1 MYRQEASERVR
12 LLEPN
17 QPRYFRA
24 NRLLAKRKLK
34 EVYLCSIL
42 MLVILIALGLTISY
56 AVDFSP
62 ADNSTDTV
70 PLINQ
75 SDTIT
80 SDVFTVLMEK
90 QWPLGDQEGRHMENT
105 TVNLNDALVIGQTFL
120 NHRDEREK
128 CSPSL
133 AVDSPSFRH
142 QMVMGTNAKARNLT
156 REGYKM
162 EGVSYFVYG
171 NRSEE
176 NRKLLCFTNYTNSS
190 LNNICSHLS
199 PTDVCD
205 SFFKYRSYNG
215 TCNNLKFS
223 DTFGVAYRP
232 FRRALKPDYADGISK
247 PRASKTREPFPS
259 ARTVSLKVHRPYM
272 KSDSKFSVMLAVWGQ
287 FLDHDITATALNQK
301 LNGDSISCCQ
311 NSTNISPECFPVVLD
326 PDDPFTEFN
335 VTCME
340 FVRSAPAPQCCLGP
354 REQMNQASAFIDG
367 SVIYG
372 NDESLVQSLRTM
384 NRGQLKMHVTSDK
397 KYLLPVS
404 YDMNDGCNRL
414 EEQKRGRYCF
424 VTGDSRANENLH
436 LTSMHLI
443 WARQH
448 NNIAK
453 GLFAINPHWT
463 DETLFQESRKV
474 IAAQMQHITYRE
486 FLPLLIN
493 DNLLKAHDLLP
504 YSNDYFRKYNES
516 LDASIANEFAAAAF
530 RFAHTLIPG
539 LVKFLAEDHSSVQF
553 VQMRKMLFDPFKLYQ
568 EGQLDGFL
576 KGAINTS
583 IEASDTYFSDEIKA
597 HLFQRNGMYDASF
610 QKCGLDLVSL
620 NIQRGR
626 DHGLPGYVHFKEHC
640 GFKKT
645 KSFNDLRDIMDP
657 ASLQSI
663 EDVYRHIEGIDLYTG
678 ALSEKPL
685 NGSLLGPTL
694 TCIIL
699 DQFIRLKF
707 GDRYWYENPDV
718 FSPNQLQE
726 IRKTS
731 LALIICDNADILD
744 AIQPRVMEG
753 WRKENSNVPC
763 AKIPQLNLAY
773 WKETLPTLR
782 LHTDHFGVNVI
793 T

>member
-1 MYRQEASERVR
+1 MYQQEAGERVR

-17 QPRYFRA
+17 QPRYIRG

-56 AVDFSP
+56 AVNFSP
-62 ADNSTDTV
+62 ADNSNDT
-70 PLINQ
+70 LSLTNE
-75 SDTIT
+75 SDSMP
-80 SDVFTVLMEK
+80 SDVFTVLIENH
-90 QWPLGDQEGRHMENT
+90 WPLENQEGRHMENT
-105 TVNLNDALVIGQTFL
+105 IVNLKDAVAIGQTFL
-120 NHRDEREK
+120 NQRDEKEK
-128 CSPSL
+128 YSPSL

-142 QMVMGTNAKARNLT
+142 QMVMGTSAKARNMS
-156 REGYKM
+156 REGYIM

-171 NRSEE
+171 SRSEE
-176 NRKLLCFTNYTNSS
+176 NRKLLCLTNYTNSS
-190 LNNICSHLS
+190 LNNICSRLS
-199 PTDVCD
+199 PEDVCD
-205 SFFKYRSYNG
+205 RFFKYRSYNG

-223 DTFGVAYRP
+223 NTFGVAYRP
-232 FRRALKPDYADGISK
+232 YRRTLQPDYADGISK
-247 PRASKTREPFPS
+247 PRASKTSEPLPS

-311 NSTNISPECFPVVLD
+311 KGTNISPECFPVVLD
-326 PDDPFTEFN
+326 PNDPFTEFN

-340 FVRSAPAPQCCLGP
+340 FVRSAPAPQCCLGA

-384 NRGQLKMHVTSDK
+384 NAGQLKMHVTSDK
-397 KYLLPVS
+397 RSLLPVS
-404 YDMNDGCNRL
+404 HDMNDGCNRL
-414 EEQKRGRYCF
+414 EEQKKGRYCF
-424 VTGDSRANENLH
+424 LTGDSRANENLH

-448 NNIAK
+448 NNIAR

-493 DNLLKAHDLLP
+493 NSLLKAHEMLP
-504 YSNDYFRKYNES
+504 YSNGYFHKYNES

-530 RFAHTLIPG
+530 RFAHTLIPA

-553 VQMRKMLFDPFKLYQ
+553 IQMRKMLFDPFKLYKG
-568 EGQLDGFL
+568 GQLEGFL

-583 IEASDTYFSDEIKA
+583 IEASDTYFSNEIKA
-597 HLFQRNGMYDASF
+597 HLFQRNDTYDAST

-626 DHGLPGYVHFKEHC
+626 DHGLSGYIHFKEHC
-640 GFKKT
+640 GFNKT
-645 KSFNDLRDIMDP
+645 KSFEDLRGIMGHV
-657 ASLQSI
+657 SLQSI
-663 EDVYRHIEGIDLYTG
+663 KDTYRHIEAIDLYTG

-694 TCIIL
+694 TCLIL

-707 GDRYWYENPDV
+707 GDRYWYENPYV
-718 FSPNQLQE
+718 FDQHQLQE

-731 LALIICDNADILD
+731 LALIICNNADTLD

-763 AKIPQLNLAY
+763 AKIPQLNLDY
-773 WKETLPTLR
+773 WREPLPTLR